1 MRRTRPSDDSGP
13 VGPDSSTDAD
23 PAGPAPRKRRRV
35 PAAVEAVLLLAL
47 ALLLALGIKTFLVQM
62 FFVPSESMEPLF
74 VTNDRIMVEKW
85 STWDSPVQRGDVVV
99 FEDPGGWL
107 GPPPPLNTVQKGL
120 SVVGLYPTG
129 GHLVK
134 RVIGIGGDKVVCC
147 DDEGRVTVNGAALD
161 ETPYLEKGSSPSERD
176 FSVTVPDG
184 RLWVMGD
191 NRANSE
197 DSRFH
202 RQLPGGGAIPESAVV
217 GKVWAIV
224 WPVGR
229 WDRMETP
236 DTFNQRGLSQR

>member
-1 MRRTRPSDDSGP
+1 MRRSRSTSDGE
-13 VGPDSSTDAD
+13 A
-23 PAGPAPRKRRRV
+23 PAATQRRRRI

-74 VTNDRIMVEKW
+74 VKNDRIMVEKW
-85 STWDSPVQRGDVVV
+85 SYWDAPVKRGDVVV

-107 GPPPPLNTVQKGL
+107 GAPPPLNPLQKGL
-120 SVVGLYPTG
+120 AAVGLYPTG

-134 RVIGIGGDKVVCC
+134 RVIGVAGDEVACC
-147 DDEGRVTVNGAALD
+147 DSDGRVTVNG
-161 ETPYLEKGSSPSERD
+161 TPLTEQDYLKKGSSPSERE
-176 FSVTVPDG
+176 FSVTVPKG

-191 NRANSE
+191 NRGNSE

-202 RQLPGGGAIPESAVV
+202 RQLPGGGAIPETSVV

-229 WDRMETP
+229 WDHIETP
-236 DTFNQRGLSQR
+236 DTFNQSGLAQD